1 MIHIEEKIYLLF
13 CLTILPLALFFVI
26 FRIIKNKKQRQF
38 TNERLFKRLAPN
50 CSTFKPWL
58 KFGLLSLILFLLG
71 IALSNPKIGTK
82 METVKREGV
91 DVVFAID
98 VSKSM
103 LAQDVS
109 PNRLEKAK
117 RLVSETLNQ
126 LKGDRVGIVA
136 YAASAYPQLPLTTDY
151 SAARMFLQSLNTDML
166 SSQGTAIQEAIQ
178 MASSYFSDAN
188 PTARI
193 LILISDG
200 EDHEMGASEIA
211 YEAANQGI
219 RIYSIGVGTEKGST
233 IPIDNGGNISYKRD
247 KNGEVVITKLNSGLL
262 SEIARNANG
271 SYIDGDNTSKAVEEI
286 VSLLDGIEKSEFET
300 QQYVDYADQFQWFLF
315 AVIVILLID
324 LLLFER
330 KTAWVKKINLFNEKS
345 E

>member
-50 CSTFKPWL
+50 RSTFKPWL
-58 KFGLLSLILFLLG
+58 KFGLLSLMLLLLG

-262 SEIARNANG
+262 SEIAHNANG

-286 VSLLDGIEKSEFET
+286 VSLLDGVEKSEFET

-324 LLLFER
+324 LLIFER

>member
-50 CSTFKPWL
+50 RSTFKPCL
-58 KFGLLSLILFLLG
+58 KFGLLSLMLFLLG

-126 LKGDRVGIVA
+126 LKGDRIGIVA

-324 LLLFER
+324 LLIFER

>member
-1 MIHIEEKIYLLF
+1 
-13 CLTILPLALFFVI
+13 
-26 FRIIKNKKQRQF
+26 
-38 TNERLFKRLAPN
+38 
-50 CSTFKPWL
+50 
-58 KFGLLSLILFLLG
+58 
-71 IALSNPKIGTK
+71 

-324 LLLFER
+324 LLIFER

>member
-50 CSTFKPWL
+50 RSTFKPWL
-58 KFGLLSLILFLLG
+58 KFGLLSLMLFLLG

-126 LKGDRVGIVA
+126 LKGDRIGIVA

>member
-13 CLTILPLALFFVI
+13 CLIIVPLALFFII
-26 FRIIKNKKQRQF
+26 FRIIKNRKQRQF

-50 CSTFKPWL
+50 RSTFKPWL
-58 KFGLLSLILFLLG
+58 KFGLLSLMLLLLG

-91 DVVFAID
+91 DVVFSID

-271 SYIDGDNTSKAVEEI
+271 SYIDGDNTGKAVEEI
-286 VSLLDGIEKSEFET
+286 ISLLDGIEKSEFET

-324 LLLFER
+324 LLIFER